1 MDMKSKLI
9 ILNGPLGIG
18 KSTLAKRYG
27 EDHPMTLVLDIDEVW
42 SMLSNWREEKEVSA
56 PLSKKMALE
65 MARIALT
72 AGHDVIVPQI
82 IQTSELAESLEK
94 LSKECGAHYYEIL
107 LIVDEE
113 ESIRRYI
120 ERGKRDGNP
129 TGFRVGGIID
139 TSGREVKLAEMY
151 DNMIEVSSERPNVT
165 KIVPLLGD
173 IQGTYTDLLKQ
184 IKID

>member
-1 MDMKSKLI
+1 MKSKLI

-18 KSTLAKRYG
+18 NSTLAKRYG

-56 PLSKKMALE
+56 PLSKQMALE

-72 AGHDVIVPQI
+72 AGHDVVVPQI

-94 LSKECGAHYYEIL
+94 LAKECDAQYYEIL
-107 LIVDEE
+107 LIVDKE

-129 TGFRVGGIID
+129 TGFRAGGIID

-151 DNMIEVSSERPNVT
+151 DNMIEVASNRPSIIKLEPV
-165 KIVPLLGD
+165 LGD
-173 IQGTYTDLLKQ
+173 IEGTYQDLAKL
-184 IKID
+184 IN